1 MGMLYLLTALV
12 AAGCGEKNNPEPLGK
27 NTSPLSE
34 KVQQANQDPKAPVK
48 SKQPQGINRATNTP
62 AAHPLPSD

>member
-1 MGMLYLLTALV
+1 MRMLYLLTALV

-34 KVQQANQDPKAPVK
+34 KVQQANQDPKALVK
-48 SKQPQGINRATNTP
+48 SKQPQGINRAPNTP
-62 AAHPLPSD
+62 AARPLPSD

>member
-1 MGMLYLLTALV
+1 MRMLYLLTALV

-34 KVQQANQDPKAPVK
+34 KVQQANQDPKAPRKVK
-48 SKQPQGINRATNTP
+48 TATRHQPSHQHTGRAP
-62 AAHPLPSD
+62 ATQ

>member
-1 MGMLYLLTALV
+1 
-12 AAGCGEKNNPEPLGK
+12 KNNPEPLGK

-34 KVQQANQDPKAPVK
+34 KVQQANQDPKALVK
-48 SKQPQGINRATNTP
+48 SKQPQGINRAPNTP

>member
-1 MGMLYLLTALV
+1 MRMLYLLTALV

-34 KVQQANQDPKAPVK
+34 KVQHTNQDPNAPVK
-48 SKQPQGINRATNTP
+48 SKQPQGINRTPNTP
-62 AAHPLPSD
+62 TAHPLPSD

>member
-1 MGMLYLLTALV
+1 MRMLYLLTALV
-12 AAGCGEKNNPEPLGK
+12 AAGCGEKNKPEPLGK

-48 SKQPQGINRATNTP
+48 SK
-62 AAHPLPSD
+62 